1 MNCSYGF
8 FLRRHKKGIIVGL
21 MQGAGSQHCLAVN
34 ALRHLGAPTLA
45 WKHRHSH
52 TNGLMD
58 TRSGTPC
65 LFLLL
70 HMAFEQSSVMANGLP
85 LCARQVKQQH
95 AALIPL
101 QPVTKEIR
109 FIINPISTEIEGAT
123 FTFSA
128 ATSSLI

>member
-1 MNCSYGF
+1 
-8 FLRRHKKGIIVGL
+8 
-21 MQGAGSQHCLAVN
+21 
-34 ALRHLGAPTLA
+34 
-45 WKHRHSH
+45 
-52 TNGLMD
+52 MD

-128 ATSSLI
+128 ATCSLI